1 MLRKPVSRLR
11 DKSELMEMM
20 QMKKVIMG
28 SIMMLSGLLSVA
40 IIMAGSMANEWTV
53 DGQFSAIW
61 NIEQYGL
68 MPFVITFTI
77 IAVIGFLIAIW
88 GLVER

>member
-53 DGQFSAIW
+53 NGQFSAIW

-68 MPFVITFTI
+68 MPFVIAFTI